1 MCNKRILIIKIEI
14 MKQLKIFFLSLFAI
28 VSLVACDSA
37 KTSDEILTECGS
49 GVVMVANQFYYKV
62 TLPTGK
68 VWYFTG
74 FDKDGDFENWT
85 MDLEEIQKNKKMLT
99 GTGFLISK
107 DGKILT
113 NRHVAAPTIDLSD
126 TKKSVR
132 ALLDGMAEMVRAEM
146 QSMSEKYDELENAK
160 RACYSYNEYDGN
172 IYVDDEKMQQIEQ
185 EQAELKEAYDGDS
198 EIKNSLK
205 TIDLSELKVE
215 TVCELGIAYNNT
227 FVTKITDFI
236 PCVMTSV
243 SDKENVDLAMLQL
256 KSKQTPDGKYVFAV
270 SDKDEVQGFV
280 DKVKSLFAPT
290 DKDELQTEQKLYMIG
305 FNAGFTLSNTSQGI
319 KAQITSGTISQK
331 PDNDKIMYTIPSL
344 PGSSGSPVVNE
355 YGKLVAVNF
364 AGMTGTQ
371 SFNYGIQSK
380 RVLQFVNN
388 D

>member
-1 MCNKRILIIKIEI
+1 
-14 MKQLKIFFLSLFAI
+14 MKQLKLFFLSLFAI

-37 KTSDEILTECGS
+37 KTSDQILMECGS
-49 GVVMVANQFYYKV
+49 GVVMVANQFYYKI

-74 FDKDGDFENWT
+74 FDADGDLENWT
-85 MDLEEIQKNKKMLT
+85 MDLAEIQKNKKMIT

-113 NRHVAAPTIDLSD
+113 NRHVAAPSITLSD

-132 ALLDGMAEMVRAEM
+132 SLLNSMAEMVRMEM
-146 QSMSEKYDELENAK
+146 ESMSERYDELENEK
-160 RACYSYNEYDGN
+160 RSCYSYNEYDGN
-172 IYVDDEKMQQIEQ
+172 FYVDNEKLQEIEQ

-198 EIKNSLK
+198 EIKNSIK
-205 TIDLSELKVE
+205 TLDLSELKVE
-215 TVCELGIAYNNT
+215 PVCEIGIAYNNT
-227 FVTKITDFI
+227 FVTKISDFI
-236 PCVMTSV
+236 PCVVTSV
-243 SDKENVDLAMLQL
+243 SNKENVDLAMLQL
-256 KSKQTPDGKYVFAV
+256 KNKQSPEGKFIFAV
-270 SDKDEVQGFV
+270 SEEDEEQGLI
-280 DKVKSLFAPT
+280 DKVKGIFASS

-305 FNAGFTLSNTSQGI
+305 FNAGFSLSNTSQGI

-364 AGMTGTQ
+364 AGVTGTQ
-371 SFNYGIQSK
+371 SFNYGIQVK
-380 RVLQFVNN
+380 RVRQFVNN

>member
-1 MCNKRILIIKIEI
+1 
-14 MKQLKIFFLSLFAI
+14 MKQLKLFFLSLFAI

-37 KTSDEILTECGS
+37 KTSDQILTECGS
-49 GVVMVANQFYYKV
+49 GVVMVANQFYYKI

-74 FDKDGDFENWT
+74 FDADGDLENWT
-85 MDLEEIQKNKKMLT
+85 MDLAEIQKNKKMIT

-113 NRHVAAPTIDLSD
+113 NRHVAAPSITLSD

-132 ALLDGMAEMVRAEM
+132 SLLNSMAEMVRMEM
-146 QSMSEKYDELENAK
+146 ESMSERYDELENEK
-160 RACYSYNEYDGN
+160 SACYSYNEYDGN
-172 IYVDDEKMQQIEQ
+172 FYVDNEKLQEIEQ
-185 EQAELKEAYDGDS
+185 EQVELKEAYDGDS
-198 EIKNSLK
+198 EIKNSIK
-205 TIDLSELKVE
+205 TLDLSELKVE
-215 TVCELGIAYNNT
+215 PVCEIGIAYNNT
-227 FVTKITDFI
+227 FVTKISDFI
-236 PCVMTSV
+236 PCVVTSV
-243 SDKENVDLAMLQL
+243 SNKENVDLAMLQL
-256 KSKQTPDGKYVFAV
+256 KNKQSPEGKFSFAV
-270 SDKDEVQGFV
+270 SEEDEEQGLI
-280 DKVKSLFAPT
+280 DKVKDIFASS

-305 FNAGFTLSNTSQGI
+305 FNAGFSLSNTSQGI

-364 AGMTGTQ
+364 AGVTGTQ
-371 SFNYGIQSK
+371 SFNYGIQVK
-380 RVLQFVNN
+380 RVRQFVNN

>member
-1 MCNKRILIIKIEI
+1 
-14 MKQLKIFFLSLFAI
+14 MKQLKLFFLSLFAI

-37 KTSDEILTECGS
+37 KTSDQILTECGS
-49 GVVMVANQFYYKV
+49 GVVMVADQFYYKI

-74 FDKDGDFENWT
+74 FDADGDLENWT
-85 MDLEEIQKNKKMLT
+85 MDLVEIQKNKKMIT

-113 NRHVAAPTIDLSD
+113 NRHVAAPSITLSD

-132 ALLDGMAEMVRAEM
+132 SLLNSMAEMVRMEM
-146 QSMSEKYDELENAK
+146 ESMSERYDELENEK
-160 RACYSYNEYDGN
+160 RSCYSYNEYDGN
-172 IYVDDEKMQQIEQ
+172 FYVDNEKLQEIEQ

-198 EIKNSLK
+198 EIKNSIK
-205 TIDLSELKVE
+205 TLDWSELKVE
-215 TVCELGIAYNNT
+215 PVCEIGIAYNNT
-227 FVTKITDFI
+227 FVTKISDFI
-236 PCVMTSV
+236 PCVVTSV
-243 SDKENVDLAMLQL
+243 SNRENVDLAMLQL
-256 KSKQTPDGKYVFAV
+256 KNKQSPEGKFIFAV
-270 SDKDEVQGFV
+270 SEEDEEQGLI
-280 DKVKSLFAPT
+280 DKVKDIFASS

-305 FNAGFTLSNTSQGI
+305 FNAGFSLSNTSQGI

-331 PDNDKIMYTIPSL
+331 PDNNKIMYTIPAL

-364 AGMTGTQ
+364 AGVTGTQ
-371 SFNYGIQSK
+371 SFNYGVQVK
-380 RVLQFVNN
+380 RVRQFVTN

>member
-1 MCNKRILIIKIEI
+1 
-14 MKQLKIFFLSLFAI
+14 MKQLKLFFLSLFAI

-37 KTSDEILTECGS
+37 KTSDQILMECGS
-49 GVVMVANQFYYKV
+49 GVVMVANQFYYKI

-74 FDKDGDFENWT
+74 FDADGDLENWT
-85 MDLEEIQKNKKMLT
+85 MDLAEIQKNKKMIT

-107 DGKILT
+107 DGKLLT
-113 NRHVAAPTIDLSD
+113 NRHVAAPSITLSD

-132 ALLDGMAEMVRAEM
+132 SLLNSMAEMVRMEM
-146 QSMSEKYDELENAK
+146 ESMSERYDELENEK
-160 RACYSYNEYDGN
+160 RSCYSYNEYDGN
-172 IYVDDEKMQQIEQ
+172 FYVDNEKLQEIEQ

-198 EIKNSLK
+198 EIKNSIK
-205 TIDLSELKVE
+205 TLDLSELKVE
-215 TVCELGIAYNNT
+215 PVCEIGIAYNNT
-227 FVTKITDFI
+227 FVTKISDFI
-236 PCVMTSV
+236 PCVVTSV
-243 SDKENVDLAMLQL
+243 SNKENVDLAMLQL
-256 KSKQTPDGKYVFAV
+256 KNKQSPEGKFIFAV
-270 SDKDEVQGFV
+270 SEEDEEQGLI
-280 DKVKSLFAPT
+280 DKVKDIFTSS

-305 FNAGFTLSNTSQGI
+305 FNAGFSLSNTSQGI

-364 AGMTGTQ
+364 AGVTGTQ
-371 SFNYGIQSK
+371 SFNYGIQVK
-380 RVLQFVNN
+380 RVRQFVNN

>member
-1 MCNKRILIIKIEI
+1 
-14 MKQLKIFFLSLFAI
+14 MKQLKLFFLSLFAI
-28 VSLVACDSA
+28 VSLVACDST
-37 KTSDEILTECGS
+37 KSSDQILTECGS
-49 GVVMVANQFYYKV
+49 GVVMVANQFYYKI

-74 FDKDGDFENWT
+74 FDADGDLENWT
-85 MDLEEIQKNKKMLT
+85 MDLAEIQKNKKMIT

-113 NRHVAAPTIDLSD
+113 NRHVAAPSITLSD

-132 ALLDGMAEMVRAEM
+132 SLLNSMAEMVRMEM
-146 QSMSEKYDELENAK
+146 ESMSERYDELENEK
-160 RACYSYNEYDGN
+160 RSCYSYNEYDGN
-172 IYVDDEKMQQIEQ
+172 FYVDNEKLQEIEQ

-198 EIKNSLK
+198 EIKNSIK
-205 TIDLSELKVE
+205 TLDLSELKVE
-215 TVCELGIAYNNT
+215 PVCEIGIAYNNT
-227 FVTKITDFI
+227 FVTKISDFI
-236 PCVMTSV
+236 PCVVTSV
-243 SDKENVDLAMLQL
+243 SNKENVDLAMLQL
-256 KSKQTPDGKYVFAV
+256 KNKQSPEGKFIFAV
-270 SDKDEVQGFV
+270 SEEDEEQGLI
-280 DKVKSLFAPT
+280 DKVKGIFASS

-305 FNAGFTLSNTSQGI
+305 FNAGFSLSNTSQGI

-364 AGMTGTQ
+364 AGVTVTQ
-371 SFNYGIQSK
+371 SFNYGIQVK
-380 RVLQFVNN
+380 RVRQFVNN

>member
-1 MCNKRILIIKIEI
+1 M
-14 MKQLKIFFLSLFAI
+14 
-28 VSLVACDSA
+28 ACDSA
-37 KTSDEILTECGS
+37 KTSDQILTECGS
-49 GVVMVANQFYYKV
+49 GVVMVANQFYYKI

-74 FDKDGDFENWT
+74 FDADGDLENWT
-85 MDLEEIQKNKKMLT
+85 MDLAEIQKNKKMIT

-113 NRHVAAPTIDLSD
+113 NRHVAAPSITLSD

-132 ALLDGMAEMVRAEM
+132 SLLNSMAEMVRMEM
-146 QSMSEKYDELENAK
+146 ESMSERYDELENEK
-160 RACYSYNEYDGN
+160 RSCYSYNEYDGN
-172 IYVDDEKMQQIEQ
+172 FYVDNEKLQEIEQ

-198 EIKNSLK
+198 EIKNSIK
-205 TIDLSELKVE
+205 TLDLSELKVE
-215 TVCELGIAYNNT
+215 PVCEIGIAYNNT
-227 FVTKITDFI
+227 FVTKISDFI
-236 PCVMTSV
+236 PCVVTSV
-243 SDKENVDLAMLQL
+243 SNKENVDLAMLQL
-256 KSKQTPDGKYVFAV
+256 KNKQSPEGKFIFAV
-270 SDKDEVQGFV
+270 SEEDEEQGLI
-280 DKVKSLFAPT
+280 DKVKDIFTSS

-305 FNAGFTLSNTSQGI
+305 FNAGFSLSNTSQGI

-364 AGMTGTQ
+364 AGVTGTQ
-371 SFNYGIQSK
+371 SFNYGIQVK
-380 RVLQFVNN
+380 RVRQFVNN

>member
-1 MCNKRILIIKIEI
+1 
-14 MKQLKIFFLSLFAI
+14 MKQLKLFFLSLFAI

-37 KTSDEILTECGS
+37 KTSDQILMECGS
-49 GVVMVANQFYYKV
+49 GVVMVANQFYYKI

-74 FDKDGDFENWT
+74 FDADGDLENWT
-85 MDLEEIQKNKKMLT
+85 MDLAEIQKNKKMIT

-113 NRHVAAPTIDLSD
+113 NRHVAAPSITLSD

-132 ALLDGMAEMVRAEM
+132 SLLNSMAEMVRMEM
-146 QSMSEKYDELENAK
+146 ESMSERYDELENEK
-160 RACYSYNEYDGN
+160 RSCYSYNEYDGN
-172 IYVDDEKMQQIEQ
+172 FYVDNEKLQEIEQ
-185 EQAELKEAYDGDS
+185 EQAQLKEAHDGDS
-198 EIKNSLK
+198 EIKNSIK
-205 TIDLSELKVE
+205 TLDLSELKVE
-215 TVCELGIAYNNT
+215 PVCEIGIAYNNT
-227 FVTKITDFI
+227 FVTKISDFI
-236 PCVMTSV
+236 PCVVTSV
-243 SDKENVDLAMLQL
+243 SNKENVDLAMLQL
-256 KSKQTPDGKYVFAV
+256 KNKQSPEGKFIFAV
-270 SDKDEVQGFV
+270 SEEDEEQGLI
-280 DKVKSLFAPT
+280 DKVKGIFASS

-305 FNAGFTLSNTSQGI
+305 FNAGFSLSNTSQGI

-364 AGMTGTQ
+364 AGVTGTQ
-371 SFNYGIQSK
+371 SFNYGIQVK
-380 RVLQFVNN
+380 RVRQFVNN

>member
-1 MCNKRILIIKIEI
+1 
-14 MKQLKIFFLSLFAI
+14 MKQLKNFFLSLFAI

-37 KTSDEILTECGS
+37 KTSDEILAECGS

-132 ALLDGMAEMVRAEM
+132 ALLNGMAEMVRAEM

-160 RACYSYNEYDGN
+160 RSCYSYNEYDGN

-270 SDKDEVQGFV
+270 SDKDEEQGFV

>member
-1 MCNKRILIIKIEI
+1 

-28 VSLVACDSA
+28 VSLVACDSP
-37 KTSDEILTECGS
+37 KTSDEILTECCS

-99 GTGFLISK
+99 GTGFLVSK

-113 NRHVAAPTIDLSD
+113 NRHVAAPTIALSD

-132 ALLDGMAEMVRAEM
+132 ALLDGMAEMVRLEM

-160 RACYSYNEYDGN
+160 SSCYSYNEYDGN
-172 IYVDDEKMQQIEQ
+172 IYVDNEKLQQIEQ
-185 EQAELKEAYDGDS
+185 EQAELKEAYDGDT

-205 TIDLSELKVE
+205 NLDLSELKVE
-215 TVCELGIAYNNT
+215 PVCELGIAYNNT
-227 FVTKITDFI
+227 FVTKMSDFI

-270 SDKDEVQGFV
+270 SDKDEEQGFL
-280 DKVKSLFAPT
+280 DKVKNLFAST

-371 SFNYGIQSK
+371 SFNYGIQRK

>member
-1 MCNKRILIIKIEI
+1 
-14 MKQLKIFFLSLFAI
+14 MKQLKIFFLSLCAI
-28 VSLVACDSA
+28 VSLVACGSA

-270 SDKDEVQGFV
+270 SDKDEEQGFV

>member
-1 MCNKRILIIKIEI
+1 
-14 MKQLKIFFLSLFAI
+14 MKQLKLFFLSLFAI
-28 VSLVACDSA
+28 VSLVACDST
-37 KTSDEILTECGS
+37 KTSDQILTECGS
-49 GVVMVANQFYYKV
+49 GVVMVANQFYYKI

-74 FDKDGDFENWT
+74 FDADGDLENWT
-85 MDLEEIQKNKKMLT
+85 MDLAEIQKNKKMIT

-113 NRHVAAPTIDLSD
+113 NRHVAAPSITLSD

-132 ALLDGMAEMVRAEM
+132 SLLNSMAEMVRMEM
-146 QSMSEKYDELENAK
+146 GSMSERYDELENEK
-160 RACYSYNEYDGN
+160 RSCYSYNEYDGN
-172 IYVDDEKMQQIEQ
+172 FYVDNEKLQEIEQ

-198 EIKNSLK
+198 EIKNSIK
-205 TIDLSELKVE
+205 TLDLSELKVE
-215 TVCELGIAYNNT
+215 PVCEIGIAYNNT
-227 FVTKITDFI
+227 FVTKISDFI
-236 PCVMTSV
+236 PCVVTSV
-243 SDKENVDLAMLQL
+243 SNRENVDLAMLQL
-256 KSKQTPDGKYVFAV
+256 KNKQSPEGKFIFAV
-270 SDKDEVQGFV
+270 SEEDEEQGLI
-280 DKVKSLFAPT
+280 DKVKGIFASS

-305 FNAGFTLSNTSQGI
+305 FNAGFSLSNTSQGI

-364 AGMTGTQ
+364 AGVTGTQ
-371 SFNYGIQSK
+371 SFNYGIQVK
-380 RVLQFVNN
+380 RVRQFVNN

>member
-1 MCNKRILIIKIEI
+1 
-14 MKQLKIFFLSLFAI
+14 MKQLKLFFLSLFAI

-37 KTSDEILTECGS
+37 KTSDQILMECGS
-49 GVVMVANQFYYKV
+49 GVVMVANQFYYKI

-74 FDKDGDFENWT
+74 FDADGDLENWT
-85 MDLEEIQKNKKMLT
+85 MDLAEIQKNKKMIT

-113 NRHVAAPTIDLSD
+113 NRHVAAPSITLSD

-132 ALLDGMAEMVRAEM
+132 SLLNSMAEMVRMEM
-146 QSMSEKYDELENAK
+146 GSMSERYDELENEK
-160 RACYSYNEYDGN
+160 RSCYSYNEYDGN
-172 IYVDDEKMQQIEQ
+172 FYVDNEKLQEIEQ

-198 EIKNSLK
+198 EIKNSIK
-205 TIDLSELKVE
+205 TLDLSELKVE
-215 TVCELGIAYNNT
+215 PVCEIGIAYNNT
-227 FVTKITDFI
+227 FVTKISDFI
-236 PCVMTSV
+236 PCVVTSV
-243 SDKENVDLAMLQL
+243 SNKENVDLAMLQL
-256 KSKQTPDGKYVFAV
+256 KNKQSPEGKFIFAV
-270 SDKDEVQGFV
+270 SEEDEEQGLI
-280 DKVKSLFAPT
+280 DKVKGIFASS

-305 FNAGFTLSNTSQGI
+305 FTAGFSLSNTSQGI

-364 AGMTGTQ
+364 AGVTGTQ
-371 SFNYGIQSK
+371 SFNYGIQVK
-380 RVLQFVNN
+380 RVRQFVNN

>member
-1 MCNKRILIIKIEI
+1 
-14 MKQLKIFFLSLFAI
+14 MKQLKLFFLSLFAI

-37 KTSDEILTECGS
+37 KTSDQILMECGS
-49 GVVMVANQFYYKV
+49 GVVMVANQFYYKI

-74 FDKDGDFENWT
+74 FDADGDLENWT
-85 MDLEEIQKNKKMLT
+85 MDLAEIQKNKKMIT

-113 NRHVAAPTIDLSD
+113 NRHVAAPSITLSD

-132 ALLDGMAEMVRAEM
+132 SLLNSMAEMVRMEM
-146 QSMSEKYDELENAK
+146 ESMSERYDELENEK
-160 RACYSYNEYDGN
+160 RSCYSYNEYDGN
-172 IYVDDEKMQQIEQ
+172 FYVDNEKLQEIEQ

-198 EIKNSLK
+198 EIKNSIK
-205 TIDLSELKVE
+205 TLDLSELKVE
-215 TVCELGIAYNNT
+215 PVCEIGIAYNNT
-227 FVTKITDFI
+227 FVTKISDFI
-236 PCVMTSV
+236 PCVVTSV
-243 SDKENVDLAMLQL
+243 SNKENVDLAMLQL
-256 KSKQTPDGKYVFAV
+256 KNKQSPEGKFIFAV
-270 SDKDEVQGFV
+270 SEEDEEQGLI
-280 DKVKSLFAPT
+280 DKVKDIFASS

-305 FNAGFTLSNTSQGI
+305 FNAGFSLSNTSQGI

-364 AGMTGTQ
+364 AGVTGTQ
-371 SFNYGIQSK
+371 SFNYGIQVK
-380 RVLQFVNN
+380 RVRQFVNN

>member
-1 MCNKRILIIKIEI
+1 MYQY
-14 MKQLKIFFLSLFAI
+14 MKQLKLFFLSLFAI

-37 KTSDEILTECGS
+37 KTSDQILMECGS
-49 GVVMVANQFYYKV
+49 GVVMVANQFYYKI

-74 FDKDGDFENWT
+74 FDADGDLENWT
-85 MDLEEIQKNKKMLT
+85 MDLAEIQKNKKMIT

-113 NRHVAAPTIDLSD
+113 NRHVAAPSITLSD

-132 ALLDGMAEMVRAEM
+132 SLLNSMAEMVRMEM
-146 QSMSEKYDELENAK
+146 GSMSERYDELENEK
-160 RACYSYNEYDGN
+160 RSCYSYNEYDGN
-172 IYVDDEKMQQIEQ
+172 FYVDNEKLQEIEQ

-198 EIKNSLK
+198 EIKNSIK
-205 TIDLSELKVE
+205 TLDLSELKVE
-215 TVCELGIAYNNT
+215 PVCEIGIAYNNT
-227 FVTKITDFI
+227 FVTKISDFI
-236 PCVMTSV
+236 PCVVTSV
-243 SDKENVDLAMLQL
+243 SNKENVDLAMLQL
-256 KSKQTPDGKYVFAV
+256 KNKQSPEGKFIFAV
-270 SDKDEVQGFV
+270 SEEDEEQGLI
-280 DKVKSLFAPT
+280 DKVKGIFASS

-305 FNAGFTLSNTSQGI
+305 FNAGFSLSNTSQGI

-364 AGMTGTQ
+364 AGVTGTQ
-371 SFNYGIQSK
+371 SFNYGIQVK
-380 RVLQFVNN
+380 RVRQFVNN

>member
-1 MCNKRILIIKIEI
+1 

-37 KTSDEILTECGS
+37 KISDEILTECGS

-160 RACYSYNEYDGN
+160 KSCYSYNEYDGN
-172 IYVDDEKMQQIEQ
+172 IYVDDEKLQQIEQ

-205 TIDLSELKVE
+205 TLDLSELKVE
-215 TVCELGIAYNNT
+215 PVCELGIAYNNT

-236 PCVMTSV
+236 PCVVTSV

-270 SDKDEVQGFV
+270 SDNDEKRSFT
-280 DKVKSLFAPT
+280 DKVKNLFASS
-290 DKDELQTEQKLYMIG
+290 DNDELQTEQKLYMIG

-364 AGMTGTQ
+364 AGVTGTQ

-380 RVLQFVNN
+380 RIQQFVNN

>member
-1 MCNKRILIIKIEI
+1 
-14 MKQLKIFFLSLFAI
+14 MKQLKKFFLSLFAI

-37 KTSDEILTECGS
+37 KTSDEILAECGS

-132 ALLDGMAEMVRAEM
+132 ALLNGMAEMVRAEM

-160 RACYSYNEYDGN
+160 KSCYSYNEYDGN

-198 EIKNSLK
+198 EIQNSLK

-215 TVCELGIAYNNT
+215 SVCELGIAYNNT

-243 SDKENVDLAMLQL
+243 SEKENVDLAMLQL
-256 KSKQTPDGKYVFAV
+256 KSKQTPDDKHVFAV
-270 SDKDEVQGFV
+270 SDNDEKQGFI
-280 DKVKSLFAPT
+280 DKVKNLFASS

>member
-1 MCNKRILIIKIEI
+1 
-14 MKQLKIFFLSLFAI
+14 MKQLKLFFLSLFAI

-37 KTSDEILTECGS
+37 KTSDQILTECGS
-49 GVVMVANQFYYKV
+49 GVVMVANQFYYKI

-74 FDKDGDFENWT
+74 FDADGDLENWT
-85 MDLEEIQKNKKMLT
+85 MDLAEIQKNKKMIT

-113 NRHVAAPTIDLSD
+113 NRHVAAPSITLSD

-132 ALLDGMAEMVRAEM
+132 SLLNSMAEMVRMEM
-146 QSMSEKYDELENAK
+146 ESMSERYDELENEK
-160 RACYSYNEYDGN
+160 RSCYSYNEYDGN
-172 IYVDDEKMQQIEQ
+172 FYVDNEKLQEIEQ

-198 EIKNSLK
+198 EIKNSIK
-205 TIDLSELKVE
+205 TLDLSELKVE
-215 TVCELGIAYNNT
+215 PVCEIGIAYNNT
-227 FVTKITDFI
+227 FVTKISDFI
-236 PCVMTSV
+236 PCVVTSV
-243 SDKENVDLAMLQL
+243 SNKENVDLAMLQL
-256 KSKQTPDGKYVFAV
+256 KNKQSPEGKFIFAV
-270 SDKDEVQGFV
+270 SEEDEEQGLI
-280 DKVKSLFAPT
+280 DKVKGIFASS

-305 FNAGFTLSNTSQGI
+305 FNAGFSLSNTSQGI

-364 AGMTGTQ
+364 AGVTGTQ
-371 SFNYGIQSK
+371 SFNYGVQVK
-380 RVLQFVNN
+380 RVRQFVTN

>member
-1 MCNKRILIIKIEI
+1 
-14 MKQLKIFFLSLFAI
+14 MKQLKLFFLSLFAI

-37 KTSDEILTECGS
+37 KTSDQILMECGS
-49 GVVMVANQFYYKV
+49 GVVMVANQFYYKI

-74 FDKDGDFENWT
+74 FDADGDLENWT
-85 MDLEEIQKNKKMLT
+85 MDLAEIQKNKKMIT

-113 NRHVAAPTIDLSD
+113 NRHVAAPSITLSD

-132 ALLDGMAEMVRAEM
+132 SLLNSMAEMVRMEM
-146 QSMSEKYDELENAK
+146 GSMSERYDELENEK
-160 RACYSYNEYDGN
+160 RSCYSYNEYDGN
-172 IYVDDEKMQQIEQ
+172 FYVDNEKLQEIEQ

-198 EIKNSLK
+198 EIKNSIK
-205 TIDLSELKVE
+205 TLDLSELKVE
-215 TVCELGIAYNNT
+215 PVCEIGIAYNNT
-227 FVTKITDFI
+227 FVTKISDFI
-236 PCVMTSV
+236 PCVVTSV
-243 SDKENVDLAMLQL
+243 SNKENVDLAMLQL
-256 KSKQTPDGKYVFAV
+256 KNKQSPEGKFIFAV
-270 SDKDEVQGFV
+270 SEEDEEQGLI
-280 DKVKSLFAPT
+280 DKVKGIFASS

-305 FNAGFTLSNTSQGI
+305 FNAGFSLSNTSQGI

-344 PGSSGSPVVNE
+344 PGSSGSPVVHE

-364 AGMTGTQ
+364 AGGTGTQ
-371 SFNYGIQSK
+371 SFNYGIQVK
-380 RVLQFVNN
+380 RVRQFVNN

>member
-1 MCNKRILIIKIEI
+1 
-14 MKQLKIFFLSLFAI
+14 MKQLKLFFLSLFAI

-37 KTSDEILTECGS
+37 KTSDQILMECGS
-49 GVVMVANQFYYKV
+49 GVVMVANQFYYKI

-74 FDKDGDFENWT
+74 FDADGDLENWT
-85 MDLEEIQKNKKMLT
+85 MDLAEIQKNKKMIT

-113 NRHVAAPTIDLSD
+113 NRHVAAPSITLSD

-132 ALLDGMAEMVRAEM
+132 SLLNSMAEMVRMEM
-146 QSMSEKYDELENAK
+146 GSMSERYDELENEK
-160 RACYSYNEYDGN
+160 RSCYSYNEYDGN
-172 IYVDDEKMQQIEQ
+172 FYVDNEKLQEIEQ

-198 EIKNSLK
+198 EIKNSIK
-205 TIDLSELKVE
+205 TLDLSELKVE
-215 TVCELGIAYNNT
+215 PVCEIGIAYNNT
-227 FVTKITDFI
+227 FVTKISDFI
-236 PCVMTSV
+236 PCVVTSV
-243 SDKENVDLAMLQL
+243 SNRENVDLAMLQL
-256 KSKQTPDGKYVFAV
+256 KNKQSPEGKFIFAV
-270 SDKDEVQGFV
+270 SEEDEEQGLI
-280 DKVKSLFAPT
+280 DKVKGIFASS

-305 FNAGFTLSNTSQGI
+305 FNAGFSLSNTSQGI

-331 PDNDKIMYTIPSL
+331 PDNNKIMSTIPAL

-364 AGMTGTQ
+364 AGVTGTQ
-371 SFNYGIQSK
+371 SFNYGVQVK
-380 RVLQFVNN
+380 RVRQFVTN

>member
-1 MCNKRILIIKIEI
+1 
-14 MKQLKIFFLSLFAI
+14 MKQLKLFFLSLFAI

-37 KTSDEILTECGS
+37 KTSDQILMECGS
-49 GVVMVANQFYYKV
+49 GVVMVANQFYYKI

-74 FDKDGDFENWT
+74 FDADGDLENWT
-85 MDLEEIQKNKKMLT
+85 MDLAEIQKNKKMIT

-113 NRHVAAPTIDLSD
+113 NRHVAAPSITLSD

-132 ALLDGMAEMVRAEM
+132 SLLNSMAEMVRMEM
-146 QSMSEKYDELENAK
+146 GSMSERYDELENEK
-160 RACYSYNEYDGN
+160 RSCYSYNEYDGN
-172 IYVDDEKMQQIEQ
+172 FYVDNEKLQEIEQ

-198 EIKNSLK
+198 EIKNSIK
-205 TIDLSELKVE
+205 TLDLSELKVE
-215 TVCELGIAYNNT
+215 AVCEIGIAYNNT
-227 FVTKITDFI
+227 FVTKISDFI
-236 PCVMTSV
+236 PCVVTSV
-243 SDKENVDLAMLQL
+243 SNKENVDLAMLQL
-256 KSKQTPDGKYVFAV
+256 KNKQSPEGKFIFAV
-270 SDKDEVQGFV
+270 SEEDEEQGLI
-280 DKVKSLFAPT
+280 DKVKGIFASS

-305 FNAGFTLSNTSQGI
+305 FNAGFSLSNTSQGI

-364 AGMTGTQ
+364 AGVTGTQ
-371 SFNYGIQSK
+371 SFNYGIQVK
-380 RVLQFVNN
+380 RVRQFVNN

>member
-1 MCNKRILIIKIEI
+1 
-14 MKQLKIFFLSLFAI
+14 MKQLKLFFLSLFAI

-37 KTSDEILTECGS
+37 KTSDQILMECGS
-49 GVVMVANQFYYKV
+49 GVVMVANQFYYKI

-74 FDKDGDFENWT
+74 FDADGDLENWT
-85 MDLEEIQKNKKMLT
+85 MDLAEIQKNKKMIT

-113 NRHVAAPTIDLSD
+113 NRHVAAPSITLSD

-132 ALLDGMAEMVRAEM
+132 SLLNSMAEMVRMEM
-146 QSMSEKYDELENAK
+146 ESMSERYDELENEK
-160 RACYSYNEYDGN
+160 RSCYSYNEYDGN
-172 IYVDDEKMQQIEQ
+172 FYVDNEKLQEIEQ

-198 EIKNSLK
+198 EIKNSIK
-205 TIDLSELKVE
+205 TLDLSELKVE
-215 TVCELGIAYNNT
+215 PVCEIGIAYNNT
-227 FVTKITDFI
+227 FVTKISDFI
-236 PCVMTSV
+236 PCVVTSV
-243 SDKENVDLAMLQL
+243 SNKENVDLAMLQL
-256 KSKQTPDGKYVFAV
+256 KNKQSPEGKFIFVV
-270 SDKDEVQGFV
+270 SEEDEEQGLI
-280 DKVKSLFAPT
+280 DKVKGIFASS

-305 FNAGFTLSNTSQGI
+305 FNAGFSLSNTSQGI

-364 AGMTGTQ
+364 AGVTGTQ
-371 SFNYGIQSK
+371 SFNYGIQVK
-380 RVLQFVNN
+380 RVRQFVNN

>member
-1 MCNKRILIIKIEI
+1 MYQY
-14 MKQLKIFFLSLFAI
+14 MKQLKLFFLSLFAI
-28 VSLVACDSA
+28 VSLVACDST
-37 KTSDEILTECGS
+37 KTSDQILTECGS
-49 GVVMVANQFYYKV
+49 GVVMVANQFYYKI

-74 FDKDGDFENWT
+74 FDADGDLENWT
-85 MDLEEIQKNKKMLT
+85 MDLAEIQKNKKMIT

-113 NRHVAAPTIDLSD
+113 NRHVAAPSITLSD

-132 ALLDGMAEMVRAEM
+132 SLLNSMAEMVRMEM
-146 QSMSEKYDELENAK
+146 ESMSERYDELENEK
-160 RACYSYNEYDGN
+160 RSCYSYNEYDGN
-172 IYVDDEKMQQIEQ
+172 FYVDNEKLQEIEQ

-198 EIKNSLK
+198 EIKNSIK
-205 TIDLSELKVE
+205 TLDLSELKVE
-215 TVCELGIAYNNT
+215 PVCEIGIAYNNT
-227 FVTKITDFI
+227 FVTKISDFI
-236 PCVMTSV
+236 PCVVTSV
-243 SDKENVDLAMLQL
+243 SNKENVDLAMLQL
-256 KSKQTPDGKYVFAV
+256 KNKQSPEGKFIFAV
-270 SDKDEVQGFV
+270 SEEDEEQGLI
-280 DKVKSLFAPT
+280 DKVKGIFASS

-305 FNAGFTLSNTSQGI
+305 FNAGFSLSNTSQGI

-364 AGMTGTQ
+364 AGVTGTQ
-371 SFNYGIQSK
+371 SFNYGIQVK
-380 RVLQFVNN
+380 RVRQFVNN

>member
-1 MCNKRILIIKIEI
+1 
-14 MKQLKIFFLSLFAI
+14 MKQLKLFFLSLFAI

-37 KTSDEILTECGS
+37 KTSDQILTECGS
-49 GVVMVANQFYYKV
+49 GVVMVANQFYYKI

-74 FDKDGDFENWT
+74 FDADGDLENWT
-85 MDLEEIQKNKKMLT
+85 MDLAEIQKNKKMIT

-113 NRHVAAPTIDLSD
+113 NRHVAAPSITLSD

-132 ALLDGMAEMVRAEM
+132 SLLNSMAEMVRMEM
-146 QSMSEKYDELENAK
+146 ESMSERYDELENEK
-160 RACYSYNEYDGN
+160 RSCYSYNEYDGN
-172 IYVDDEKMQQIEQ
+172 FYVDNEKLQEIEQ

-198 EIKNSLK
+198 EIKNSIK
-205 TIDLSELKVE
+205 TLDLSELKVE
-215 TVCELGIAYNNT
+215 PVCEIGIAYNNT
-227 FVTKITDFI
+227 FVTKISDFI
-236 PCVMTSV
+236 PCVVTSV
-243 SDKENVDLAMLQL
+243 SNRENVDLAMLQL
-256 KSKQTPDGKYVFAV
+256 KNKQSPEGKFIFAV
-270 SDKDEVQGFV
+270 SEEDEEQGLI
-280 DKVKSLFAPT
+280 DKVKDIFASS

-305 FNAGFTLSNTSQGI
+305 FNAGFSLSNTSQGI

-331 PDNDKIMYTIPSL
+331 PDNNKIMYTIPAL

-364 AGMTGTQ
+364 AGVTGTQ
-371 SFNYGIQSK
+371 SFNYGVQVK
-380 RVLQFVNN
+380 RVRQFVTN

>member
-1 MCNKRILIIKIEI
+1 MYQY
-14 MKQLKIFFLSLFAI
+14 MKQLKLFFLSLFAI

-37 KTSDEILTECGS
+37 KTSDQILTECGS
-49 GVVMVANQFYYKV
+49 GVVMVANQFYYKI

-74 FDKDGDFENWT
+74 FDADGDLENWT
-85 MDLEEIQKNKKMLT
+85 MDLAEIQKNKKMIT

-113 NRHVAAPTIDLSD
+113 NRHVAAPSITLSD

-132 ALLDGMAEMVRAEM
+132 SLLNSMAEMVRMEM
-146 QSMSEKYDELENAK
+146 ESMSERYDELENEK
-160 RACYSYNEYDGN
+160 RSCYSYNEYDGN
-172 IYVDDEKMQQIEQ
+172 FYVDNEKLQEIEQ

-198 EIKNSLK
+198 EIKNSIK
-205 TIDLSELKVE
+205 TLDLSELKVE
-215 TVCELGIAYNNT
+215 PVCEIGIAYNNT
-227 FVTKITDFI
+227 FVTKISDFI
-236 PCVMTSV
+236 PCVVTSV
-243 SDKENVDLAMLQL
+243 SNKENVDLAMLQL
-256 KSKQTPDGKYVFAV
+256 KNKQSPEGKFIFAV
-270 SDKDEVQGFV
+270 SEEDEEQGLI
-280 DKVKSLFAPT
+280 DKVKDIFTSS

-305 FNAGFTLSNTSQGI
+305 FNAGFSLSNTSQGI

-364 AGMTGTQ
+364 AGVTGTQ
-371 SFNYGIQSK
+371 SFNYGIQVK
-380 RVLQFVNN
+380 RVRQFVNN

>member
-1 MCNKRILIIKIEI
+1 
-14 MKQLKIFFLSLFAI
+14 MKQLKLFFLSLFAI

-37 KTSDEILTECGS
+37 KTSDQILMECGS
-49 GVVMVANQFYYKV
+49 GVVMVANQFYYKI

-74 FDKDGDFENWT
+74 FDADGDLENWT
-85 MDLEEIQKNKKMLT
+85 MDLAEIQKNKKMIT

-113 NRHVAAPTIDLSD
+113 NRHVAAPSITLSD

-132 ALLDGMAEMVRAEM
+132 SLLNSMAEMVRMEM
-146 QSMSEKYDELENAK
+146 GSMSERYDELENEK
-160 RACYSYNEYDGN
+160 RSCYSYNEYDGN
-172 IYVDDEKMQQIEQ
+172 FYVDNEKLQEIEQ

-198 EIKNSLK
+198 EIKNSIK
-205 TIDLSELKVE
+205 TLDLSELKVE
-215 TVCELGIAYNNT
+215 PVCEIGIAYNNT
-227 FVTKITDFI
+227 FVTKISDFI
-236 PCVMTSV
+236 PCVVTSV
-243 SDKENVDLAMLQL
+243 SNKENVDLAMLQL
-256 KSKQTPDGKYVFAV
+256 KNKQSPEGKFIFAV
-270 SDKDEVQGFV
+270 SEEDEEQGLI
-280 DKVKSLFAPT
+280 DKVKGIFASSN
-290 DKDELQTEQKLYMIG
+290 KDELQTEQKLYMIG
-305 FNAGFTLSNTSQGI
+305 FNAGFSLSNTSQGI

-364 AGMTGTQ
+364 AGVTGTQ
-371 SFNYGIQSK
+371 SFNYGIQVK
-380 RVLQFVNN
+380 RVRQFVNN

>member
-1 MCNKRILIIKIEI
+1 
-14 MKQLKIFFLSLFAI
+14 MKQLKLFFLSLFAI

-37 KTSDEILTECGS
+37 KTSDQILMECGS
-49 GVVMVANQFYYKV
+49 GVVMVANQFYYKI

-74 FDKDGDFENWT
+74 FDADGDLENWT
-85 MDLEEIQKNKKMLT
+85 MDLAEIQKNKKMIT

-113 NRHVAAPTIDLSD
+113 NRHVAAPSITLSD

-132 ALLDGMAEMVRAEM
+132 SLLNSMAEMVRMEM
-146 QSMSEKYDELENAK
+146 GSMSERYDELENEK
-160 RACYSYNEYDGN
+160 RSCYSYNEYDGN
-172 IYVDDEKMQQIEQ
+172 FYVDNEKLQEIEQ

-198 EIKNSLK
+198 EIKNSIK
-205 TIDLSELKVE
+205 TLDLSELKVE
-215 TVCELGIAYNNT
+215 PVCEIGIAYNNT
-227 FVTKITDFI
+227 FVTKISDFI
-236 PCVMTSV
+236 PCVATSV
-243 SDKENVDLAMLQL
+243 SNRENVDLAMLQL
-256 KSKQTPDGKYVFAV
+256 KNKQSPEGKFIFAV
-270 SDKDEVQGFV
+270 SEEDEEQGLI
-280 DKVKSLFAPT
+280 DKVKGIFASS

-305 FNAGFTLSNTSQGI
+305 FNAGFSLSNTSQGI

-364 AGMTGTQ
+364 AGVTGTQ
-371 SFNYGIQSK
+371 SFNYGIQVK
-380 RVLQFVNN
+380 RVRQFVNN

>member
-1 MCNKRILIIKIEI
+1 
-14 MKQLKIFFLSLFAI
+14 
-28 VSLVACDSA
+28 
-37 KTSDEILTECGS
+37 
-49 GVVMVANQFYYKV
+49 
-62 TLPTGK
+62 
-68 VWYFTG
+68 
-74 FDKDGDFENWT
+74 
-85 MDLEEIQKNKKMLT
+85 
-99 GTGFLISK
+99 
-107 DGKILT
+107 
-113 NRHVAAPTIDLSD
+113 
-126 TKKSVR
+126 
-132 ALLDGMAEMVRAEM
+132 
-146 QSMSEKYDELENAK
+146 
-160 RACYSYNEYDGN
+160 
-172 IYVDDEKMQQIEQ
+172 MQQIEQ

-215 TVCELGIAYNNT
+215 SVCELGIAYNNT

-256 KSKQTPDGKYVFAV
+256 KSKQTPDGKHVFAV
-270 SDKDEVQGFV
+270 SDNDEEQGFT
-280 DKVKSLFAPT
+280 DKVKNLFASS

-344 PGSSGSPVVNE
+344 PGSSGSPVVDE

-380 RVLQFVNN
+380 RIQQFVNN